1 VGGLIQ
7 ATDGNLYG
15 MTGGGGANS
24 AGTVFKIT
32 PSGALTTLY
41 NFCSLA
47 NCADGS
53 DPGAGLL
60 QATNGILYGT
70 TYDGGA
76 NGDGAVFSLA
86 VGLAPFVESLPG
98 TGKISSR
105 VQILGTDLTGAIS
118 VAFND
123 TPAGFF
129 VVSPSLITATV
140 PAGATTGTI
149 QVFTPHGKL
158 SSNVPFRVI
167 Q

>member
-1 VGGLIQ
+1 MGRGDRSL
-7 ATDGNLYG
+7 A
-15 MTGGGGANS
+15 S
-24 AGTVFKIT
+24 R
-32 PSGALTTLY
+32 Y

-47 NCADGS
+47 NCVDGS
-53 DPGAGLL
+53 GPAAGLL
-60 QATNGILYGT
+60 QATNGSFYGT
-70 TYDGGA
+70 TYGGGA
-76 NGDGAVFSLA
+76 NGDGTVFSLA

-123 TPAGFF
+123 TPAGFI
-129 VVSPSLITATV
+129 VVSPYLITATV

-149 QVFTPHGKL
+149 QVVTPHGTL

-167 Q
+167 P